1 MGNSASALPF
11 TIRDE
16 LYPSTRTGSYGFS
29 IHSGERKSDL
39 APVTVFKGSKSLM
52 AKTTLIKGSVD
63 PTLMQIFPALHHFK
77 KCKTL
82 VHPRILSVHATL
94 DTDNPDGNNPA
105 NASSNAAGGGG
116 GDGSINPA
124 SLSAL
129 EQTATTGDLIIV
141 TEPVVPLADYLETL
155 ENDPELSNA
164 QRADAIA
171 WGIYNLIQAANFLH
185 NTAKVAHGNL
195 SMHCIFVTPAG
206 DFKLSAFHLLT
217 PVGIGAGSSGPT
229 QHFRHFERDITPKEY
244 RSSERIESRFDAIS
258 TCPVHAMDAYSFG
271 VLLPAIYEHYGAG
284 TNGRLPQK
292 LEKACQ
298 RLRTNNIS
306 ARPRILPLSK
316 CPIFETSKHVQA
328 QRFLEDIATQ
338 STDSKIAFWKSLPDL
353 VSRKVLSPRIA
364 KYKILP
370 LLQQTITNLT
380 AVDANMTQEISKV
393 ECQAFL
399 PILFHTATSH
409 LTPKEFQ
416 AQLSSV
422 IELLFKVN
430 DRGVRVA
437 MLSYIPLFAE
447 NLDGTTLN
455 RIVFEPM
462 CSGFTDSSGPLRAA
476 TLKSAI
482 VLVTHLS
489 QPNLEK
495 LTRYLVRLQS
505 DPEDSVR
512 TNSVIFIGKVAP
524 NLTDIARSKLILPAF
539 MRAMRDDSVLCRL
552 AGLKAICACR
562 SLFEEKK
569 LAQEVLPAISGS
581 LVDDSEEVR
590 TAAMNAVEELLAIL
604 RELGER
610 MSVEERKRALD
621 QPLSSSHK
629 NNNGSMNRTASGSS
643 YSSAANGST
652 YGGKVATS
660 AANTAAVKSS
670 SSSYLSGLSSWATSK
685 ITTSAQATGGE
696 GTVTAAANKVDH
708 TNPMASST
716 GSESGFGS
724 FPTSTASASAV
735 ATTAKMS
742 SKPKPAPQFSSLG
755 LRDAGVGGV
764 GSSSGWSDEE
774 FDDDTNGGNKKGQ
787 DSLIPSFASNFDN
800 DGDDFMSQFDKK
812 SAIRPRA
819 AGNTANLKTPNR
831 IAAGARRREELK
843 KKEKPAVKKLLM
855 DDDAIGDGWDDF

>member
-422 IELLFKVN
+422 IEMLFKVN

-643 YSSAANGST
+643 YSSAANGRT

-774 FDDDTNGGNKKGQ
+774 FDDDTNGGNKQGQ

>member
-422 IELLFKVN
+422 IEMLFKVN

-610 MSVEERKRALD
+610 MSVEERKRASD

-774 FDDDTNGGNKKGQ
+774 FDDDTNGGNKQGQ